1 MGAFPVPT
9 ILKAM
14 TLQVREQQVGRE
26 TEAPLFR
33 HLMRAGEVL
42 LLLAG
47 SFGAPAPLPSPALP
61 RGRRTLCKAFPK
73 TEKLLF
79 SPSPIPAWLSLAG
92 PWPDLAGNWLLLSSR
107 HEAGDQAGKGE
118 PWISAQRLLW
128 QWVLESDSPGIEPE
142 PHH

>member
-1 MGAFPVPT
+1 MGAFPIPT

-14 TLQVREQQVGRE
+14 TLQVREQRVGRE

-33 HLMRAGEVL
+33 HLMRPGEVL

-79 SPSPIPAWLSLAG
+79 SPSPSPAWLSLAG
-92 PWPDLAGNWLLLSSR
+92 PWPDLAGNWLLLSSW

-118 PWISAQRLLW
+118 PWISAQRLLR

-142 PHH
+142 PYH